1 MRHIMIWLA
10 LVLSAGLA
18 AGAPAA
24 AQDLSV
30 MSVNVRYPGPQDGE
44 NRWEARR
51 NLLVDVIRDAAPDL
65 IGTQELFQLQG
76 DYITERLPAYA
87 WFGVD
92 RRGGHGDEH
101 MGIFYRRDRLT
112 LLESGQ
118 IWLSDQPDVPGSISW
133 GHPFPRT
140 LAWGLFET
148 RDGRRFRL
156 YDTHFPYR
164 PEDDG
169 ARTKAARLIADRIAA
184 DDGLPAILT
193 GDFNAG
199 AGSDAHALL
208 NRQLY
213 DVWQFAPQID
223 GPTPGHHGFLGG
235 TPTRRIDWI
244 LLRGFAVTQARAIA
258 AHRNGSYPSDHYPI
272 MADLRWID

>member
-1 MRHIMIWLA
+1 MSAALEAPGVALDADALIGLEFLA
-10 LVLSAGLA
+10 LRHRG
-18 AGAPAA
+18 
-24 AQDLSV
+24 
-30 MSVNVRYPGPQDGE
+30 R
-44 NRWEARR
+44 
-51 NLLVDVIRDAAPDL
+51 
-65 IGTQELFQLQG
+65 
-76 DYITERLPAYA
+76 
-87 WFGVD
+87 D
-92 RRGGHGDEH
+92 RRLSSLPGGFATRRRGQGLELADIRAYQPGDDVRHLDRSATARTGRPHVRTFQQE
-101 MGIFYRRDRLT
+101 RDRLT
-112 LLESGQ
+112 LLDSGQ
-118 IWLSDQPDVPGSISW
+118 IWLSERPDVPGSISW

-199 AGSDAHALL
+199 AGSDAHAVLA
-208 NRQLY
+208 RQLY

-223 GPTPGHHGFLGG
+223 GPTPDHHGFLGG

-244 LLRGFAVTQARAIA
+244 LLRGFAVTQARAIGT
-258 AHRNGSYPSDHYPI
+258 HRDGRYPSDHYPI